1 MNMSLLIQAENEEE
15 RYNFYD
21 SCIDR
26 VQVGN
31 LSLKELVFDLV
42 EIDDEELSNGYL
54 TEFIDYST
62 PYILI

>member
-1 MNMSLLIQAENEEE
+1 MNMNLLIQAENEEE

-54 TEFIDYST
+54 AEFIDYST